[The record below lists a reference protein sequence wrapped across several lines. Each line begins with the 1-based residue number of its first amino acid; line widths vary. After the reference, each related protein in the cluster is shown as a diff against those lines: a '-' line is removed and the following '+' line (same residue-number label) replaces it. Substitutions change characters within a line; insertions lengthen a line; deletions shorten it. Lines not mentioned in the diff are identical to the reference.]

1 MIERNLSS
9 AQEKCLLRKHLTGD
23 FPARQMATISA
34 LMRHG
39 MLEVVDRHYV
49 VSAKGKAYC
58 DAYHMEIAS

>member
-34 LMRHG
+34 PMRHG

-58 DAYHMEIAS
+58 DAYHMEIPS

>member
-49 VSAKGKAYC
+49 VSAQGQG
-58 DAYHMEIAS
+58 IL

>member
-39 MLEVVDRHYV
+39 MLEVVGRHYV
-49 VSAKGKAYC
+49 VSDKGKAYC
-58 DAYHMEIAS
+58 DAYHMEIPS

>member
-58 DAYHMEIAS
+58 DAYHMEIPS